1 MIGGSVS
8 RRSSSRACAG
18 HMNPSPTRSL
28 RKRLEHRCIKG
39 SPGPRRLP
47 FGPGTEPV
55 SGQSY
60 ETAAG
65 RSGLLSRFPVAFRP
79 PAFASWTILSPRG
92 VGPSL
97 QLAYGPTPGPRR
109 GFPRSARSRP
119 DRGGCSLYPGAT
131 VFTRPAPSHRPPL
144 PHLSGQPCPRR
155 YIPSPRV
162 SMSRHQREFTCVHSS
177 GLPLACS
184 PRTGVWR
191 DFRVIPGRWHRAG
204 KVFPLRVR

>member
-1 MIGGSVS
+1 MSIAASKAHLVHVGSLS
-8 RRSSSRACAG
+8 GQAPSLCPASHTKRPLEGAACCLAFL
-18 HMNPSPTRSL
+18 S
-28 RKRLEHRCIKG
+28 
-39 SPGPRRLP
+39 P
-47 FGPGTEPV
+47 FGHRH
-55 SGQSY
+55 S
-60 ETAAG
+60 
-65 RSGLLSRFPVAFRP
+65 LL
-79 PAFASWTILSPRG
+79 
-92 VGPSL
+92 GPSCPPGEL
-97 QLAYGPTPGPRR
+97 GLPYSWLTGPTPGPRR